1 MHFDKFLTNDIL
13 EDRHIYDVA
22 PLTTFYFCHKRQIDL
37 ILACICSVAD
47 FKRCENV
54 IRTSLT
60 HVASLW
66 EPYFFVLMPH
76 FDIICDLLLN
86 RCMQY
91 GIYQLKSFFK
101 L

>member
-1 MHFDKFLTNDIL
+1 MHFDKFLTNDTF
-13 EDRHIYDVA
+13 EDRHIDYVA
-22 PLTTFYFCHKRQIDL
+22 PQIDL
-37 ILACICSVAD
+37 ILVCICSVAD

-54 IRTSLT
+54 IRTSVT

-66 EPYFFVLMPH
+66 EPYFFVLMTH

-86 RCMQY
+86 RWMQY